1 MWLHPCLQFMSS
13 VHVTSWQLQQW
24 WHAQISVEC
33 ISNFTQSA
41 WKIHVNLQAL
51 YGSVKR
57 WAVCTVSFTQ
67 THFFFSIPW
76 KWTTE
81 CFETDCG
88 HNLWIEICFEN
99 IELLL
104 STYAQFWNFNVLHKQ
119 LFLVTNYKRDISHF
133 LVVSPLFDCPLCYPV
148 VLPRCVIPLCCPVP
162 AGSKSSSRSPVVS
175 PREMRNEK
183 HTDDKQYFISTYFIQ
198 QHQYHSIP
206 KFQYHGW
213 KRMNINVSYFVGEG
227 LGGMFS

>member
-1 MWLHPCLQFMSS
+1 M
-13 VHVTSWQLQQW
+13 
-24 WHAQISVEC
+24 A
-33 ISNFTQSA
+33 
-41 WKIHVNLQAL
+41 
-51 YGSVKR
+51 
-57 WAVCTVSFTQ
+57 
-67 THFFFSIPW
+67 IPW
-76 KWTTE
+76 KWPTG
-81 CFETDCG
+81 CFKPDCG
-88 HNLWIEICFEN
+88 HNLWIEIRFEN

-104 STYAQFWNFNVLHKQ
+104 STFAQFWNSNVLHKQ
-119 LFLVTNYKRDISHF
+119 LFLVYQLQRWHF
-133 LVVSPLFDCPLCYPV
+133 SFSRCFPLFGYPLCCPV

-206 KFQYHGW
+206 KFQYHGR
-213 KRMNINVSYFVGEG
+213 KRMNINVSYFVGEI

>member
-1 MWLHPCLQFMSS
+1 MPS
-13 VHVTSWQLQQW
+13 VHV
-24 WHAQISVEC
+24 ISSCHFMTVAARMTRT
-33 ISNFTQSA
+33 NFSRVHFKFHT
-41 WKIHVNLQAL
+41 
-51 YGSVKR
+51 
-57 WAVCTVSFTQ
+57 VCMENPCESTGPLRLSEKVSGVHRFLHTN
-67 THFFFSIPW
+67 TFFFAIPW